1 MFLAGEHPYQEGWL
15 EGWLLVGELAGKL
28 AGGLA
33 GGLVYNHYG
42 AWQKITF

>member
-33 GGLVYNHYG
+33 GGMVYNHYG
-42 AWQKITF
+42 ALQKITF